1 MTRAALGWQIGGKKE
16 AITSSLW
23 ALVVPNAAVCMR
35 CKTRGKKKTFPNEPK
50 VLGRALCL
58 SAKALCFVLS
68 SSKREN

>member
-35 CKTRGKKKTFPNEPK
+35 CKTRGKKKDF
-50 VLGRALCL
+50 
-58 SAKALCFVLS
+58 S
-68 SSKREN
+68 